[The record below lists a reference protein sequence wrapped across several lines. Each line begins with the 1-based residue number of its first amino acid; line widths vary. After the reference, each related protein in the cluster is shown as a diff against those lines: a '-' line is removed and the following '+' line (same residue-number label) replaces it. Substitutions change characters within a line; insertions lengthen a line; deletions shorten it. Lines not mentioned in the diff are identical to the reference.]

1 TPNDRAS
8 EPHVAG
14 RRAFVEVLEPALR
27 LVVCGAGHDAIPV
40 VAGGAALG
48 WNVVVVDDRPAFLT
62 HERFPGA
69 SAFVAVERPDQV
81 AALAP
86 LDARTFVLLM
96 SHAFL
101 RDKDYLRALLGTP
114 VRAITMLGPTPRT
127 RRMLDELRSE
137 GVAIGPEDEER
148 IHGPAGLDLG
158 AEGPEEIA
166 TAIVAEIVAVRRG
179 RRGGFLRERVGPIH
193 DRDVDGPFR

>member
-1 TPNDRAS
+1 M
-8 EPHVAG
+8 
-14 RRAFVEVLEPALR
+14 
-27 LVVCGAGHDAIPV
+27 VCGAGHDAIPV
-40 VAGGAALG
+40 VAAGAALG
-48 WNVVVVDDRPAFLT
+48 WNVIVVDDRPGFLT

-69 SAFVAVERPDQV
+69 AGFVPIERPEQI
-81 AALAP
+81 AEHAP

-101 RDKDYLRALLGTP
+101 RDKDYLRAILGTP

-127 RRMLDELRSE
+127 ARMLDELRAE
-137 GVAIGPEDEER
+137 GVAVTPEDEAR

-166 TAIVAEIVAVRRG
+166 TAIVAEIVAIRRG

-193 DRDVDGPFR
+193 DRDIDGPFR